1 MVKYLSAPFS
11 SVRDYV
17 KLWFTKIWLFK
28 PKSPKIVKK
37 ITNIHQN
44 LEN

>member
-1 MVKYLSAPFS
+1 MVEFLSAPFS
-11 SVRDYV
+11 SFWDYV
-17 KLWFTKIWLFK
+17 KLRFTKIRPLRS
-28 PKSPKIVKK
+28 KSPKIVKR